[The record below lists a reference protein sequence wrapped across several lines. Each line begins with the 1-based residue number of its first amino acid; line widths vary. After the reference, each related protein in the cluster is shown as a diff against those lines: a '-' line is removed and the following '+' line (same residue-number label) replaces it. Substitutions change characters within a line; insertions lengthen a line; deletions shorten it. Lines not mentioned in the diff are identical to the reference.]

1 MTKEVNL
8 LGALHP
14 ATRAADL
21 GLWNRVVDDQRL
33 ESEVQALVEV
43 LLSKNQQAARQ
54 LKFIINRGVEADQ
67 YNSAG
72 LRGSLRGAER
82 RGQRSLEGSR
92 RRSRTGCPRFCPE
105 GPALEG
111 TALSC
116 QGFLGRWAARR
127 SRRPHRPMNHTVAGP
142 VDSGQAA
149 AEISPLPHVD
159 EHSTSIAACARQ
171 TWKALP
177 PVAEVSF
184 SFTAAVRIARILG
197 CTDAATFGPHP
208 LQVGSGFPGFHVA
221 ASAEKAVLAFA
232 GQHRFSS
239 YALAFRLERYGEE
252 GTCLSAETRAD
263 FTAV

>member
-21 GLWNRVVDDQRL
+21 GLWNRVVDNQRL

-82 RGQRSLEGSR
+82 RGQRSLVSR

-142 VDSGQAA
+142 VDFGQAA

-159 EHSTSIAACARQ
+159 EHSTSIAACARHMEGD
-171 TWKALP
+171 L

-184 SFTAAVRIARILG
+184 SFTAAVRIAVFLAAQTPRPSG
-197 CTDAATFGPHP
+197 RTD
-208 LQVGSGFPGFHVA
+208 
-221 ASAEKAVLAFA
+221 
-232 GQHRFSS
+232 
-239 YALAFRLERYGEE
+239 FRLVQDFPASTSQQARE
-252 GTCLSAETRAD
+252 GGAGLRWPAPLLQLCAGLSARALR
-263 FTAV
+263 